1 VTFTHDVIVL
11 GRGLAGV
18 VMSETLARRGLRVAV
33 IDKPRAGRASW
44 VATGIVNPIVLRR
57 TLPSWRASELL
68 AIAGAF
74 YRDLEQRYQT
84 RFWHPMPLVELF
96 PTAHEAGIWKLRLK
110 DPAIARLISAGPA
123 GDPAVA
129 ELPQPYGHGVVQR
142 SAWLDV
148 RALMNA
154 HEQRWM
160 ANGDLLFADVQDADI
175 AMDDDGVHVHGLS
188 APLMIRCTGP
198 FDTLPGLVQ
207 VGGEGLT
214 VRLERCRLK
223 TMVHRGIFLLPEGN
237 DRFRVG
243 ATFIWEDV
251 WKGPSEEGRAWLL
264 DQLARVVGGP
274 VEVLEHWA
282 GVRPAARDRRPLL
295 GRVAPNVA
303 VLNGL
308 GSRGVTLAPWCAEHL
323 MGHLLDGAGLDPEA
337 DIARF
342 QVPA

>member
-1 VTFTHDVIVL
+1 MTYTHDALVV

-18 VMSETLARRGLRVAV
+18 VLSETLTRRGLRVAV
-33 IDKPRAGRASW
+33 IDKPREGRASW

-57 TLPSWRASELL
+57 TLPSWRASEVL

-110 DPAIARLISAGPA
+110 DPVIARLISAGPA
-123 GDPAVA
+123 GDPAVS

-148 RALMNA
+148 RALLNA
-154 HEQRWM
+154 HEQRWK
-160 ANGDLLFADVQDADI
+160 ANGDLFVAEVQDVDI
-175 AMDDDGVHVHGLS
+175 ITDDGGVQVHGLS

-214 VRLERCRLK
+214 VRMERCRLK

-274 VEVLEHWA
+274 VEVVEHWA
-282 GVRPAARDRRPLL
+282 GVRPAAKDRRPLL
-295 GRVAPNVA
+295 GRVAPNIA

-308 GSRGVTLAPWCAEHL
+308 GSRGVMLAPWCAEQL
-323 MGHLLDGAGLDPEA
+323 MAYLLDGEPMDAEVDV
-337 DIARF
+337 ARF
-342 QVPA
+342 RVST